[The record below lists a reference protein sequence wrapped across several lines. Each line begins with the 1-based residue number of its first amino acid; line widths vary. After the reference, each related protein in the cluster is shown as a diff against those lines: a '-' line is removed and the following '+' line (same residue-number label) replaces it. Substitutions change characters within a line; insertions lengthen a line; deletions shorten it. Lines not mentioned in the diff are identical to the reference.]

1 MRNFFKNLGFILLL
15 VTMVTTSNAQGN
27 MRIVGGEDKQK
38 VSFKLVNNLMVIP
51 VSVNGQELSFILD
64 SGASNTI
71 IFGLTGID
79 SLALK
84 NIEKVKLFGL
94 GSGTP
99 IEGILSE
106 NNKLEIGNIIGFGQR
121 IYAISNDKFDL
132 STQMGETIH
141 GIIGHNLFKDFV
153 VSINYKRKQLV
164 FYTPEKY
171 KPPVS
176 KRYKKFD
183 LPLHH
188 RKPYLNAKITLSDK
202 SEHQVKLL
210 IDSGNSDALW
220 IFENADS
227 GLEPQDV
234 FFIDYLGEGL
244 SGSVIGRRSKIHSF
258 SIGDFVFKKPT
269 TAFLDS
275 VATQNASSHQYRQG
289 SIGSLILQR
298 FKVIIDYPNNRLYL
312 KKTRSFKN
320 EFRYNRAGIELA
332 YAGKTIVET
341 ENIKSVKEDGDSNVI
356 NFQIVSKYSFEP
368 VYSIRKVRYKSVAA
382 KAGLKSGDILSKIKG
397 KPAYRY
403 TYKEIIGFFYDDF
416 GTTIDMVVYRG
427 GEEIE
432 VSFKLEKLL

>member
-1 MRNFFKNLGFILLL
+1 MRIFFKNLGFILLL
-15 VTMVTTSNAQGN
+15 ITVVATSNAQEN
-27 MRIVGGEDKQK
+27 MRIVGGASKQK
-38 VSFKLVNNLMVIP
+38 ISFKLVNNLMIIP
-51 VSVNGQELSFILD
+51 VSVNGKELSFILD

-79 SLALK
+79 SLTLR
-84 NIEKVKLFGL
+84 NIEKVKLSGL

-99 IEGILSE
+99 IEGILSK
-106 NNKLEIGNIIGFGQR
+106 NNLLQIGNISGFRQR

-141 GIIGHNLFKDFV
+141 GIIGYNLFKNFV
-153 VSINYKRKQLV
+153 VAINYKRKQLV
-164 FYTPEKY
+164 FYTPETY
-171 KPPVS
+171 KPPAS
-176 KRYKKFD
+176 KRYKQFD

-188 RKPYLNAKITLSDK
+188 RKPYLSAKIILSDK
-202 SEHQVKLL
+202 SEHRVKLL

-227 GLEPQDV
+227 GLLPPDAHFV
-234 FFIDYLGEGL
+234 DYLGEGL
-244 SGSVIGRRSKIHSF
+244 SGSVIGRRSKIRSF
-258 SIGDFVFKKPT
+258 SIGEFVFKNPT

-275 VATQNASSHQYRQG
+275 IATQNTSSHHYRQG

-341 ENIKSVKEDGDSNVI
+341 ENLKSVKEEGDSNII

-368 VYSIRKVRYKSVAA
+368 VYSIRKVRYESVAA
-382 KAGLKSGDILSKIKG
+382 KAGLQSGDILYKIKG
-397 KPAYRY
+397 NPAYKY

-416 GTTIDMVVYRG
+416 GTTIEMVVYRG
-427 GEEIE
+427 GKE
-432 VSFKLEKLL
+432 VKIDFKLEKLL

>member
-1 MRNFFKNLGFILLL
+1 MRNFFKNLGFILLF
-15 VTMVTTSNAQGN
+15 VTVVITSNAQGD
-27 MRIVGGEDKQK
+27 MHIVGGKHKQK

-51 VSVNGQELSFILD
+51 ISINGQDLSFVLD

-71 IFGLTGID
+71 LFGLTGID

-94 GSGTP
+94 GSGAAV
-99 IEGILSE
+99 EGMLSK
-106 NNKLEIGNIIGFGQR
+106 NNKLQVGNILGLGQQ
-121 IYAISNDKFDL
+121 IYVIPNDKFDL

-141 GIIGHNLFKDFV
+141 GIIGYNLFKNFV

-171 KPPVS
+171 KPPSS
-176 KRYKKFD
+176 KKYKIFD
-183 LPLHH
+183 LPIHH
-188 RKPYLNAKITLSDK
+188 RKPYLNAKVTLQDK

-220 IFENADS
+220 IFENETT
-227 GLEPQDV
+227 GLQPKSK

-244 SGSVIGRRSKIHSF
+244 SGSVIGKRNKISFF
-258 SIGDFVFKKPT
+258 SIGEFVFKNPT

-275 VATQNASSHQYRQG
+275 IATQNASFHHYRQG

-298 FKVIIDYPNNRLYL
+298 FKVILDYSNHKIYL

-341 ENIKSVKEDGDSNVI
+341 EDVKSVKEGGDDSVI
-356 NFQIVSKYSFEP
+356 NFQIVSKYHFEP
-368 VYSIRKVRYKSVAA
+368 VYVVKTVRYKSVAA
-382 KAGLKSGDILSKIKG
+382 NAGLLAGDILYKIKG
-397 KPAYRY
+397 KPAYKY
-403 TYKEIIGFFYDDF
+403 SYKELIGFFYDDF
-416 GTTIDMVVYRG
+416 GTTINMVVYRG
-427 GEEIE
+427 GKEVEI
-432 VSFKLEKLL
+432 SFKLEELL